1 MKKAMN
7 LRRYLKN
14 EKIND
19 NLKFIEYVV
28 NMKLKKNFINLQKIK
43 KFEINGDVVNIKE
56 DI

>member
-1 MKKAMN
+1 MN